1 MLNVKLDFM
10 KAALYTQ
17 YQNPIQIETVNDPIC
32 AQGGVLIQVKAT
44 GICRSDWWGWQGND
58 SDIQLPHVPGHEL
71 AGEIIEVGA
80 DVKKWKKGDR
90 VTVPFVGG
98 CGRCTYCK
106 SGNQQV
112 CDHQFQPGFTAW
124 GSFAEFVH
132 IDYAEENIVRIP
144 EAFSFVDTAS
154 LGCRF
159 ITSFRA
165 VVHQARLQKGEW
177 LAIHGCGGVGLS
189 ALLIAK
195 SLGAKVIAI
204 DISNNKLAFA
214 KSLGADHCLLAES
227 KTELIS
233 AILEITHDGA
243 HVSMDALGLAET
255 CINSIYSL
263 RKRGRHVQIGLMEGA
278 KLDVPLPMNRI
289 TGHELEIYGSHGMQA
304 SKYSEV
310 FALIEMGKLS
320 PHKLVTD
327 IVDLSTGIEI
337 LMQLDEQPPLGI
349 AVIEM
354 NS

>member
-1 MLNVKLDFM
+1 MI
-10 KAALYTQ
+10 AAIYDQ
-17 YQNPIQIETVNDPIC
+17 YQNPILIENVNDPIC
-32 AQGGVLIQVKAT
+32 EKGGVIIQVKAT

-71 AGEIIEVGA
+71 AGEILEVGA
-80 DVKKWKKGDR
+80 DVRKWKKGDR

-98 CGRCTYCK
+98 CGKCAYCK

-132 IDYAEENIVRIP
+132 IDYADENIVRIP
-144 EAFSFVDTAS
+144 EALSFVDTAS

-195 SLGAKVIAI
+195 SIGAKVIAI
-204 DISNNKLAFA
+204 DISSSKLEFA
-214 KSLGADHCLLAES
+214 KSLGADSCLLADS
-227 KTELIS
+227 KTDLPGSVQEIS
-233 AILEITHDGA
+233 GGGA

-255 CINSIYSL
+255 CLNSIHSL
-263 RKRGRHVQIGLMEGA
+263 RKRGRHVQVGLMEGA
-278 KLDVPLPMNRI
+278 HLDVALPMNRI

-304 SKYSEV
+304 SKYSEIYS
-310 FALIEMGKLS
+310 LIEEGKLE
-320 PHKLVTD
+320 PGKLVTD
-327 IVDLSTGIEI
+327 VVDLASGVDI
-337 LMQLDEQPPLGI
+337 LMDLDERPPLGI

-354 NS
+354 GS